1 MKNNGGSRPLLYL
14 IYFPLF
20 VGRVEKQQKCL
31 EEKTKQYF
39 YVLLFI
45 FSVKKRIASKIW
57 TDIPKTLSKIW
68 VNTFKCKSTLFK
80 ISILMKMK
88 VFLGKYDL

>member
-1 MKNNGGSRPLLYL
+1 MGK
-14 IYFPLF
+14 
-20 VGRVEKQQKCL
+20 VEKQQKCL

-57 TDIPKTLSKIW
+57 TDIPKTEQ
-68 VNTFKCKSTLFK
+68 N
-80 ISILMKMK
+80 
-88 VFLGKYDL
+88 LGEYI